1 MDIINRISALLEEQ
15 NKSQKD
21 LTDYL
26 GVEKSVFSTWKK
38 NKSKSYMKYINQIA
52 EFFNVSVDY
61 LLGRNEMQIYSNDF
75 SGSSNVSFG
84 ENTIINNPA
93 QKEEM
98 SDELVDLVKSLPL
111 VKRAKAI
118 IYLNNLKN
126 SDNDE

>member
-1 MDIINRISALLEEQ
+1 MDTIDRISDLLEKQ
-15 NKSQKD
+15 GKSQKD
-21 LTDYL
+21 LTDFMKL
-26 GVEKSVFSTWKK
+26 DKSTFTQWKK

-93 QKEEM
+93 QKDEM

-111 VKRAKAI
+111 VKRAEAI
-118 IYLNNLKN
+118 LYLNDLKN
-126 SDNDE
+126 KK